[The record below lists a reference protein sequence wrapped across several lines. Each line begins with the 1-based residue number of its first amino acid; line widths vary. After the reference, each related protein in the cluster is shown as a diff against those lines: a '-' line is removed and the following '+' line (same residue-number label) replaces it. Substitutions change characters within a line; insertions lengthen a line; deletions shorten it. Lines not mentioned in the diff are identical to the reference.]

1 MLQMLVALQAFAL
14 STKDRFSKEE
24 GAAVVEYGIVLAF
37 VVIALGGIL
46 FALQE
51 PIQAWFNRIV
61 TAIGGLRPTAP

>member
-46 FALQE
+46 FALQT
-51 PIQAWFNRIV
+51 PITAWFNRIA
-61 TAIGGLRPTAP
+61 TAIGGLRPTT